1 MSTPHF
7 LDGDDRLW
15 QAFGGLLPIRDL
27 HETHFDL
34 EPATSAAVNAS
45 KRIQLNLDV
54 RKYFVGNSLEKLN
67 DTIFPVLW
75 VDEGASLDQTGADEL
90 KALLGLVYGVNVGR
104 WVFLSCGIALTVAGI
119 VMIIVFTMKH

>member
-15 QAFGGLLPIRDL
+15 QGLGGLLPIRDL

-75 VDEGASLDQTGADEL
+75 VDEVLRESL
-90 KALLGLVYGVNVGR
+90 V
-104 WVFLSCGIALTVAGI
+104 
-119 VMIIVFTMKH
+119 